1 MITIQPPKW
10 RILTAAAIAGIIIGC
25 VAYAVKHLIALISRI
40 ATSGFN
46 PDRSNWWLMLLA
58 ILSITISSLIT
69 RKIVK
74 LPLDHSTGRLQSD
87 LRKGI
92 SPLPRRLM
100 VAPVGVN
107 ALTLGLGGSAGAEGP
122 IAYSGAAIASRV
134 ATRLH
139 LTHEQML
146 AFLACG
152 AGAGIAAIFK
162 APMGGVFYTL
172 EVLAFQ
178 MSLPNIMMLV
188 IMCLFAGLTA
198 YAAGGFNTDMV
209 FLTAQPFA
217 LKWYLPAIILGL
229 ICGFYSLYYNWSG
242 DKTVSIFTK
251 ISTPWKRNLLG
262 GLAVGLCLFLFPAL
276 YGEGFGVLGKLVNGD
291 STPLLAGTFRGSVR
305 GPAAM
310 AAVLGGI
317 ILIKSFA
324 TYATKAGGGVAGEFA
339 PTIFAGGMFGALFAL
354 GASYVPGWESIP
366 AGDFMILAMAAVM
379 AGTIKAP
386 LMAIFIVIEMT
397 EASPLLLPASI
408 AAGLSYAVVNFKK
421 FSEPSL

>member
-1 MITIQPPKW
+1 MITIHPPKW
-10 RILTAAAIAGIIIGC
+10 RILAAAAIAGVIIGG
-25 VAYAVKHLIALISRI
+25 VAYAVKHLIAIISRI
-40 ATSGFN
+40 ATSWFN
-46 PDRSNWWLMLLA
+46 PDHSNWWLILLA
-58 ILSITISSLIT
+58 FLSLSLSTLIVH
-69 RKIVK
+69 KIVK
-74 LPLDHSTGRLQSD
+74 LPLDHSTGRLKSD
-87 LRKGI
+87 LQKGI
-92 SPLPRRLM
+92 TPLPRRLM

-134 ATRLH
+134 AARLH

-162 APMGGVFYTL
+162 APVGGVFYTL

-217 LKWYLPAIILGL
+217 IKWYLPAIILGL
-229 ICGFYSLYYNWSG
+229 ICGLYSMYYNWCA
-242 DKTVSIFTK
+242 DKTIGFFSK
-251 ISTPWKRNLLG
+251 ISSPWKKNLVG
-262 GLAVGLCLFLFPAL
+262 GISVGLCLFMFPAL
-276 YGEGFGVLGKLVNGD
+276 YGEGFGVLGKLLNGD
-291 STPLLAGTFRGSVR
+291 NASLLAGTFRGNLEGS
-305 GPAAM
+305 AAL
-310 AAVLGGI
+310 AGALAGI
-317 ILIKSFA
+317 VLIKSFA

-354 GASYVPGWESIP
+354 GASFIPGWETIP

-379 AGTIKAP
+379 AGTVKAP

-408 AAGLSYAVVNFKK
+408 AAGLSYAIVNFKK
-421 FSEPSL
+421 FSTPSA

>member
-10 RILTAAAIAGIIIGC
+10 RLLTAAAIAGIIIGC
-25 VAYAVKHLIALISRI
+25 VAYAVKHLIAFIARI
-40 ATSGFN
+40 ATSGFSAEH
-46 PDRSNWWLMLLA
+46 SNWWLILLA
-58 ILSITISSLIT
+58 ILAIMLSGLIV
-69 RKIVK
+69 RKVVK
-74 LPLDHSTGRLQSD
+74 LPLNHSTGRLQSD

-92 SPLPRRLM
+92 TPLPRRLM

-107 ALTLGLGGSAGAEGP
+107 AITLGLGGSAGAEGP
-122 IAYSGAAIASRV
+122 IAYTGAAIASRV
-134 ATRLH
+134 ASRLH

-178 MSLPNIMMLV
+178 MSLPNIMLLV
-188 IMCLFAGLTA
+188 VMCLFAGLTA

-217 LKWYLPAIILGL
+217 LKWYLPAILLGL

-242 DKTVSIFTK
+242 DKTVNLFTK

-262 GLAVGLCLFLFPAL
+262 GLAVGFCLFLFPAL

-291 STPLLAGTFRGSVR
+291 SSPLLAGTFRGDVQ

-354 GASYVPGWESIP
+354 GASYIPGWESIP

-421 FSEPSL
+421 FSEPS

>member
-1 MITIQPPKW
+1 MIRIQPPQW

-25 VAYAVKHLIALISRI
+25 VAYAVKHLIAIISRL
-40 ATSGFN
+40 ATAGFHN
-46 PDRSNWWLMLLA
+46 YSSNWWLILLA
-58 ILSITISSLIT
+58 ILSILLSSLIVHKVV
-69 RKIVK
+69 R
-74 LPLDHSTGRLQSD
+74 LPLNHSTTRLKEALQN
-87 LRKGI
+87 GTT
-92 SPLPRRLM
+92 PLPRRLM
-100 VAPVGVN
+100 IAPVSVN

-134 ATRLH
+134 AASMH

-162 APMGGVFYTL
+162 APIGGVFYTL

-188 IMCLFAGLTA
+188 VMCLFAGLMA

-217 LKWYLPAIILGL
+217 IKWYLPAILLGL
-229 ICGFYSLYYNWSG
+229 ICGFYSLYYNWFA
-242 DKTVSIFTK
+242 DKTVNGFSK
-251 ISTPWKRNLLG
+251 IQSTWKRNLMG
-262 GLAVGLCLFLFPAL
+262 GLSVGLCLFLFPAL
-276 YGEGFGVLGKLVNGD
+276 YGEGFGVLGKLLNGD
-291 STPLLAGTFRGSVR
+291 SSPLMSGTFLGNLH
-305 GPAAM
+305 GAAAF
-310 AAVLGGI
+310 AAVLAGI
-317 ILIKSFA
+317 VIIKSFA

-339 PTIFAGGMFGALFAL
+339 PTIFAGGIFGALFAL
-354 GASYVPGWESIP
+354 GASCVPGWETIP
-366 AGDFMILAMAAVM
+366 TGDFMIIAMAAVM
-379 AGTIKAP
+379 AGTVKAP

-421 FSEPSL
+421 FSNPSA

>member
-1 MITIQPPKW
+1 MQPPQW
-10 RILTAAAIAGIIIGC
+10 RILTAAAISGIIIGC
-25 VAYAVKHLIALISRI
+25 VAYAVKHLIAAVSRV
-40 ATSGFN
+40 ATAAFN
-46 PDRSNWWLMLLA
+46 PDESNLWLILLA
-58 ILSITISSLIT
+58 VMSLSLSSLIV

-74 LPLDHSTGRLQSD
+74 LPLNHSTGRLQAD
-87 LRKGI
+87 LRQGI
-92 SPLPRRLM
+92 TPLPRRLM
-100 VAPVGVN
+100 IAPVGVN

-134 ATRLH
+134 AARLH

-162 APMGGVFYTL
+162 APIGGVFYTL

-188 IMCLFAGLTA
+188 VMCLFAGLTA

-229 ICGFYSLYYNWSG
+229 ICGFYSLYYNWCG
-242 DKTVSIFTK
+242 DKTVGVFTK
-251 ISTPWKRNLLG
+251 ISTPWKRNLIG
-262 GLAVGLCLFLFPAL
+262 GLSVGVCLFLFPAL
-276 YGEGFGVLGKLVNGD
+276 YGEGFGVLGKLLNGD
-291 STPLLAGTFRGSVR
+291 TFPLLSGTFRGSVQ

-354 GASYVPGWESIP
+354 GASYIPGWESIP

-379 AGTIKAP
+379 AGTVKAP

-408 AAGLSYAVVNFKK
+408 AAGLSYAVANFKK
-421 FSEPSL
+421 FSTPST

>member
-10 RILTAAAIAGIIIGC
+10 RLLTAAAIAGIIIGC
-25 VAYAVKHLIALISRI
+25 VAYAVKHLIALISRL
-40 ATSGFN
+40 ATSGFSAVH
-46 PDRSNWWLMLLA
+46 SNWWLIVLA
-58 ILSITISSLIT
+58 ILAITLSSLIV

-122 IAYSGAAIASRV
+122 IAYAGAAIASRV
-134 ATRLH
+134 AARLH

-178 MSLPNIMMLV
+178 MSLPNIMLLV

-217 LKWYLPAIILGL
+217 LKWYLPAILLGL
-229 ICGFYSLYYNWSG
+229 LCGVYSLYYNWCG
-242 DKTVSIFTK
+242 DRTVGMFSK
-251 ISTPWKRNLLG
+251 ISTPWKRNLIG
-262 GLAVGLCLFLFPAL
+262 GLSVGVCLFLFPAL

-291 STPLLAGTFRGSVR
+291 SAPLLAGTFRGAVK

-354 GASYVPGWESIP
+354 GASYVPGWEIIP

-421 FSEPSL
+421 FTEPSI